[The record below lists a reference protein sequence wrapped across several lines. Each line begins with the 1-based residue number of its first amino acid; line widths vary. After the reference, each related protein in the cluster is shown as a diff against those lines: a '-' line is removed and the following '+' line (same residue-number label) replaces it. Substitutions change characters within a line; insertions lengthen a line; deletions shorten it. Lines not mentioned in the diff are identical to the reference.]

1 MVLGLTTVKQFMP
14 WSTKK
19 AQTMGI
25 SNESQKIPIS
35 KCISFG
41 LGPYSSLAKI
51 FREVSWKNLLLPKG
65 GGIILDTD
73 SNHQSNPPVELNGH
87 LTSFICSTS
96 DGARAD
102 FGKTNN
108 LSLLN
113 QLSLS
118 LQT

>member
-1 MVLGLTTVKQFMP
+1 MVLNLTTVKWFMP
-14 WSTKK
+14 WSIKR
-19 AQTMGI
+19 AQRMGI
-25 SNESQKIPIS
+25 SSESQKIPIS

-65 GGIILDTD
+65 GGIILETD
-73 SNHQSNPPVELNGH
+73 SNHQSNPPVGLNGH
-87 LTSFICSTS
+87 LTSICSTS

-102 FGKTNN
+102 FGNTNN

-118 LQT
+118 LRT